1 MYIRYI
7 VISETFD
14 TDCPVT
20 VRLSG
25 LEAKSNSAAF
35 NSAANSAAHLYD
47 DKCVRHVHDG
57 SGIRARL

>member
-1 MYIRYI
+1 MIR
-7 VISETFD
+7 ETFD

-47 DKCVRHVHDG
+47 DKLFQAVNKDPM
-57 SGIRARL
+57 